1 MLYQNVKL
9 GSYMFRK
16 ISVGPTGSSGRGLDY
31 GSWRPEDELN
41 DSSNE
46 ESLEERYNSRGDIR
60 DIELAK
66 LFAVW
71 IQGIRENVKLEII
84 PGFLA

>member
-41 DSSNE
+41 DSSNK
-46 ESLEERYNSRGDIR
+46 RK
-60 DIELAK
+60 A
-66 LFAVW
+66 
-71 IQGIRENVKLEII
+71 
-84 PGFLA
+84 